1 LILVVSPDTRI
12 QREHALFRIA
22 VDAMASAQDAGN
34 DQSVAESGFTTFF
47 RNLGEAID
55 GIAAD
60 ETDEDVLDALGELRE
75 ALGKVVAAPLATAE
89 DVLHQDKMAMSDLA
103 LEIDEAIDMIAA
115 AAAAGEVDWEVECAR
130 KARETIVD
138 FTRTRQLNEVVKEMA
153 AMGMDKGTFL
163 PTGEVEEEAVNE
175 EVFLDDQVQQEIYE
189 EAFLEE
195 LDYHEMVFAMDE
207 ALDELREEAAGC
219 KLSETMDAMYGSI
232 GYGVVYVKILARG

>member
-1 LILVVSPDTRI
+1 
-12 QREHALFRIA
+12 
-22 VDAMASAQDAGN
+22 
-34 DQSVAESGFTTFF
+34 
-47 RNLGEAID
+47 
-55 GIAAD
+55 
-60 ETDEDVLDALGELRE
+60 
-75 ALGKVVAAPLATAE
+75 
-89 DVLHQDKMAMSDLA
+89 
-103 LEIDEAIDMIAA
+103 
-115 AAAAGEVDWEVECAR
+115 
-130 KARETIVD
+130 
-138 FTRTRQLNEVVKEMA
+138 
-153 AMGMDKGTFL
+153 L